1 VCTLA
6 LYFRMWEAY
15 PLIVAANRDEHYDRP
30 SAPPALLNTRPQ
42 IIAGRDLRANGTW
55 LGVNDYG
62 LIAGILNRR
71 SDSRQQASSE
81 KRSRGLL
88 CMDLLNFA
96 SGRAAQEFL
105 QEHKVPYN
113 PFTLL
118 FADRQEA
125 YISYNDEQRIII
137 QKLEKGLHVLSSAA
151 EFEMHSAKANRAYA
165 LFATLSPRVQPTNA
179 RALESIAALQTVLAD
194 HSLGEDSTDPGDAI
208 CVHRESSGTVSSSV
222 IYFSEDQSLFHTFF
236 CPGPPCRDSFS
247 EALTLNVR

>member
-1 VCTLA
+1 ML
-6 LYFRMWEAY
+6 EAY

-30 SAPPALLNTRPQ
+30 SARPALLNTRPQ

-179 RALESIAALQTVLAD
+179 RAFESIAALQTVLAD

-208 CVHRESSGTVSSSV
+208 CVHRESSGTVSSSI
-222 IYFSEDQSLFHTFF
+222 IYFSEGESLFHTFF